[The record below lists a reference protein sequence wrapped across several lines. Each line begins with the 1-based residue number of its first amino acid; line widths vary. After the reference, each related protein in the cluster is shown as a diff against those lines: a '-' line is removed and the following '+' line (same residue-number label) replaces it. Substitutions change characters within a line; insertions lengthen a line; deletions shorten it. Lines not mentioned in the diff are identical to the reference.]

1 MESDFR
7 DIKGHFDDE
16 YIEKIKKIKLTKE
29 QEKAYK
35 KLVKYHLEKERTLY
49 SNYLK
54 ELEEDYFWVMVGII
68 KEDKIIDYVKNHYE
82 NKEENYEC

>member
-1 MESDFR
+1 MF
-7 DIKGHFDDE
+7 
-16 YIEKIKKIKLTKE
+16 
-29 QEKAYK
+29 
-35 KLVKYHLEKERTLY
+35 VYHLEKERTLY